1 MTDDHAARQ
10 DDPARLRRDIIDA
23 LRRYGI
29 ESTRLGHAFA
39 ARNDLQSADLEA
51 LVAVL
56 GAQRGGT
63 PLTPGALR
71 RHLGLSSGG
80 TSLVIDRLERAGH
93 LRRTR
98 DHPTDNRVVH
108 LRHTEQGQATG
119 SAFFGPLAE
128 RTDAVLGQFDQDEL
142 AVIRRFVTA
151 AAETTRS
158 YLADLETGPPR
169 RAGGDVT
176 APG

>member
-1 MTDDHAARQ
+1 MTDDHSARE
-10 DDPARLRRDIIDA
+10 DDPARTRRDIVDA
-23 LRRYGI
+23 LRRYSI
-29 ESTRLGHAFA
+29 ETTRLGHAFS
-39 ARNDLQSADLEA
+39 ARNGLQSADLEA
-51 LVAVL
+51 LLAVL
-56 GAQRGGT
+56 GAQRAGA

-98 DHPTDNRVVH
+98 DHPSDNRIVH
-108 LRHTEQGQATG
+108 LRHTEQGRATG

-128 RTDAVLGQFDQDEL
+128 RTDAVLAQFDPREL
-142 AVIRRFVTA
+142 AAIQRFVTA
-151 AAETTRS
+151 AAETTQD
-158 YLADLETGPPR
+158 YLADLEARPPQ
-169 RAGGDVT
+169 GGGAT